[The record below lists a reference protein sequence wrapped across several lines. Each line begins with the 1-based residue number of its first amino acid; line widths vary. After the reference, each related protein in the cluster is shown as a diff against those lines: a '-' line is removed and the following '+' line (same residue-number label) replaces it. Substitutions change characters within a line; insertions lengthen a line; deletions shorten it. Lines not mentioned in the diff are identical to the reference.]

1 MCMKGISDE
10 REDIPLVEI
19 IVVDDRL
26 LFVHLMYSHHDTNT
40 MIALIVLDKRKELR

>member
-19 IVVDDRL
+19 IAVDDRL

-40 MIALIVLDKRKELR
+40 MIVLIILDRRKELR